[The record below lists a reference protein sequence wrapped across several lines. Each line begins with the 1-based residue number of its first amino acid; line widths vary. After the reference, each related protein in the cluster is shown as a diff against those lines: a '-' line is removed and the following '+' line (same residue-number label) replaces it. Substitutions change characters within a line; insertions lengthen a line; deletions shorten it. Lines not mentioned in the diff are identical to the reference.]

1 MKKFIIKSSLFVVVF
16 FVVSFLLQEMI
27 FWGINLISVGEFGV
41 LNKIEHGEI
50 NAEILISGSSRTLK
64 GINPVVIEEE
74 TGLSCYN
81 ISSDGVSLEIQVP
94 KLKMYLNK
102 NKPPKILVQNVSILG
117 GWISNSIYEPYKYL
131 PYLSDDDLL
140 EGLEK
145 IDSDFWIHKYIP
157 VSNLIYFNF
166 DFYVTLL
173 SELKNSILG
182 ENNLIK
188 GFYPDNSKWATSLEQ
203 LKIRRPNSITVSI
216 SNKYNIYLNE
226 LIKVCKFYNIKLVLV
241 SLPYH
246 HEIYKIENKKMDVK
260 SYYERKCYGNNIYF
274 ADYSDSEIAKSTMY
288 FYNFTH
294 LNKKGADN
302 FSKLLAAKLIELSE

>member
-203 LKIRRPNSITVSI
+203 LKIRRPNGITVSI

-246 HEIYKIENKKMDVK
+246 HAIYKIENKKMDVK